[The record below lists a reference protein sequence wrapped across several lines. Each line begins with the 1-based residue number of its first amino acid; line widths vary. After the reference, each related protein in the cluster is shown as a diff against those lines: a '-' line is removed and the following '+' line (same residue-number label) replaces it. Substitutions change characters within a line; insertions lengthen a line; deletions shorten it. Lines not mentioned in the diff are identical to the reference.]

1 MSRKNNT
8 RRALAAVLAILAN
21 AAVPGTAS
29 ASGKIKPACEVTG
42 SGCYG

>member
-8 RRALAAVLAILAN
+8 RRALAAVLAILAI
-21 AAVPGTAS
+21 AAVPSTAS
-29 ASGKIKPACEVTG
+29 ASGKIKPTCEVGG